1 MFTMVFC
8 ANAPAPLFELFRRF
22 AHLGP
27 QQLAMLYAVYAGV
40 VIAALPWCGSA
51 SDRFGRRAL
60 AMAGL
65 GFMAAGTLFLADLG
79 GFWWLLLG
87 RLLQGLGIAA
97 MSAPVAAA
105 LSELAGADEQGDAAS
120 SVALALAAGGALAP
134 LFSGFLAEAWP
145 QFPTVPLLLCAGLA
159 LTALVAIG
167 ALPDPSRLRPVV
179 LPRHGDETAP
189 RADVHTIVGAESASV
204 RRSLLQACGAVIAGF
219 GAQAT
224 FFTIAGPIFGT
235 LLRSHVLLAAGCA
248 MCAMM
253 VASGVGSVYAR
264 RLSGKTAVIAGLCLL
279 APGVC
284 CFFGLVGQV
293 PLLALAPAIG
303 AIGLGHGLSYAGAV
317 RMVNETAPP
326 ACRGAYTSKLYVAV
340 YLGGGVPVLGRGI
353 LEQFFGASV
362 ASGAFCIAITL
373 LAAWVVGSFRTLS
386 RDR

>member
-1 MFTMVFC
+1 
-8 ANAPAPLFELFRRF
+8 
-22 AHLGP
+22 
-27 QQLAMLYAVYAGV
+27 
-40 VIAALPWCGSA
+40 
-51 SDRFGRRAL
+51 
-60 AMAGL
+60 
-65 GFMAAGTLFLADLG
+65 
-79 GFWWLLLG
+79 
-87 RLLQGLGIAA
+87 
-97 MSAPVAAA
+97 
-105 LSELAGADEQGDAAS
+105 
-120 SVALALAAGGALAP
+120 
-134 LFSGFLAEAWP
+134 
-145 QFPTVPLLLCAGLA
+145 
-159 LTALVAIG
+159 
-167 ALPDPSRLRPVV
+167 
-179 LPRHGDETAP
+179 
-189 RADVHTIVGAESASV
+189 
-204 RRSLLQACGAVIAGF
+204 
-219 GAQAT
+219 
-224 FFTIAGPIFGT
+224 
-235 LLRSHVLLAAGCA
+235 VLLAAGCA